1 MPFRLL
7 SLEKTRAALMRIHG
21 ELGRI
26 VRFSKCPGFLI
37 NSSPSVVILCF
48 PTSSLLWKSQSSR
61 MMKRQG
67 LVITTW
73 GLSGNFGPAFGFNGL
88 PLVGVVFF
96 PSSSLIG
103 VVLFPSYAH

>member
-1 MPFRLL
+1 MPFCLP
-7 SLEKTRAALMRIHG
+7 SLEKIHVALMRIHG

-26 VRFSKCPGFLI
+26 MRFSKCPGSLI

-48 PTSSLLWKSQSSR
+48 PTSSFLWQSRSSC

-67 LVITTW
+67 LVVTAW
-73 GLSGNFGPAFGFNGL
+73 CLFEDHEPAFGFNGL

-96 PSSSLIG
+96 PSS
-103 VVLFPSYAH
+103 